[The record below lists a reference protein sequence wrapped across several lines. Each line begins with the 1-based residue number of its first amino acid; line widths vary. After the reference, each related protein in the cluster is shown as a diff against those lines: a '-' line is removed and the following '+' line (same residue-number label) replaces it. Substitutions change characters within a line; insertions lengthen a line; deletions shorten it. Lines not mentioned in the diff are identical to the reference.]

1 MSIQAAG
8 EVDDG
13 FPVLLSQQFSQ
24 TVQLS
29 ALLQLT
35 HYLAQLPVQKPKS
48 ECVCVCDCVCV

>member
-48 ECVCVCDCVCV
+48 ECVSV